1 MTVHRRLRLV
11 FDALD
16 EVGVAW
22 CLLRG
27 AAALEHP
34 EGDVDILVSPQDV
47 TAAERVILA
56 QGFAALP
63 RRMSPGHRFFLAR
76 GDDRAEWIKLDVVSG
91 LSFGRPVR
99 QPSHLEAGALERRQS
114 SDGVQRMNPTDE
126 FWTVALHCILDKG
139 FVSPRRSEELAA
151 LAPLVQRG
159 GPAEALLALEAGA
172 QVPDAVLEAARSG
185 DWAALGAIASRRS
198 DDLAAPGAGR
208 PDARKRLARSLR
220 GPYVVLWRTSRAFQA
235 GAGRR
240 HDCPVAA
247 PGRRRAAPVSVSFSG
262 LDGAGK
268 TRQITELRDHLAA
281 TGRSVDVVW
290 VPFKIWPEGLLNR
303 LPAGWRSRLGPG
315 RRAGS
320 AEASGPGTAS
330 APARNGLAGSARGWA
345 WTVVGSGASLSAGLS
360 LRRRRRGSAA
370 DVLVLDR
377 YRLDSIVKLQFWYA
391 EVPAGL
397 LARLVRGVAPAPDV
411 EILLRVDADV
421 AYARKPEQWTPRQLA
436 RQACFYDAL
445 AEAGG
450 VVVLDGT
457 ADPELLAR
465 EVAHR
470 VDAAFRE
477 R

>member
-16 EVGVAW
+16 EEGVVW

-47 TAAERVILA
+47 TAAERAILA

-63 RRMSPGHRFFLAR
+63 RRMSPGHRFFLTR
-76 GDDRAEWIKLDVVSG
+76 GDDRGHWIKLDIVSG

-99 QPSHLEAGALERRQS
+99 RPSHLEGGALERRLS
-114 SDGVQRMNPTDE
+114 CDGVQRLDPTDE
-126 FWTVALHCILDKG
+126 FWTVALHCVLDKG
-139 FVSPRRSEELAA
+139 FVSPRRSDELAA

-159 GPAEALLALEAGA
+159 GPAEALLASEAGA
-172 QVPDAVLEAARSG
+172 QAPAAVLEAARSG
-185 DWAALGAIASRRS
+185 DWAALGAIFPRRS
-198 DDLAAPGAGR
+198 DERPAPGAGR
-208 PDARKRLARSLR
+208 SDARKRLARRLR
-220 GPYVVLWRTSRAFQA
+220 GPYVVFWRTSRALQA

-240 HDCPVAA
+240 HDPPADG
-247 PGRRRAAPVSVSFSG
+247 PGRHRGAPVSVSFSG

-268 TRQITELRDHLAA
+268 TRQITELRDHLAT

-303 LPAGWRSRLGPG
+303 LPARWRSRLGPG
-315 RRAGS
+315 RRAG
-320 AEASGPGTAS
+320 AGEASGPGPAS
-330 APARNGLAGSARGWA
+330 ASARNGLVGSARRWV
-345 WTVVGSGASLSAGLS
+345 WTVVGAGASVSAGLS

-421 AYARKPEQWTPRQLA
+421 AYARKPEQWTPSQLA
-436 RQACFYDAL
+436 RQARSYDAL
-445 AEAGG
+445 AAAGG
-450 VVVLDGT
+450 VVILDGA